1 MKVIGV
7 LTFFFMAS
15 AIVGCNNNSNDEDEY
30 ESTPS
35 NTSTITAPLPDSAN
49 RTGAIT
55 VPDVVKNP
63 AASAAVTTAQL
74 NPPHGQPGH
83 RCDIAVGKPL
93 NSKPAAS
100 TAVTSPL
107 PAANAPKLPPVFTT
121 PLATTGLNPPH
132 GQPGHR
138 CDIAVGKPLNSAPAT
153 AAQNSNVAS
162 PLPTLPSTSAAP
174 AVTTAPG
181 MNPPHGQPGHRC
193 DIAVGKPLNSKPLT
207 P

>member
-7 LTFFFMAS
+7 LTLFFLAS
-15 AIVGCNNNSNDEDEY
+15 AIIGCNNNSEEDEY
-30 ESTPS
+30 ESTSS
-35 NTSTITAPLPDSAN
+35 NSSTISAPLPDSAN
-49 RTGAIT
+49 RTGAVT

-63 AASAAVTTAQL
+63 AATVTTAQL

-107 PAANAPKLPPVFTT
+107 PAATAPKLPVLTA
-121 PLATTGLNPPH
+121 PLATPALNPPH

-138 CDIAVGKPLNSAPAT
+138 CDILVGKPLNSAPAA
-153 AAQNSNVAS
+153 AAQNTPVAS
-162 PLPTLPSTSAAP
+162 PLPTFPASSAAP
-174 AVTTAPG
+174 AAATAPG

-193 DIAVGKPLNSKPLT
+193 DIAVGKPLNSKP
-207 P
+207 PAP